1 VTRRAA
7 LLLPVL
13 LWADERTDV
22 LDAVEP
28 LATALSNGDADDFM
42 GRIPENCPNRREL
55 GDNIRGLLAQAEI
68 TCSINFKRSEK
79 GRAELDWY
87 MQIKSRAS
95 QSILEQ
101 RKASVFVTLREHA
114 VCTIE
119 PVDFFKPAVIP

>member
-1 VTRRAA
+1 MTRRAA
-7 LLLPVL
+7 LLFPDL

-42 GRIPENCPNRREL
+42 RRIPEECPNRPQL
-55 GDNIRGLLAQAEI
+55 ADNIRGLLGASGDYLLSRVQ
-68 TCSINFKRSEK
+68 TFEK

-95 QSILEQ
+95 QSILER
-101 RKASVFVTLREHA
+101 RKAPVFVTLRDGS

-119 PVDFFKPAVIP
+119 PIDFFKPAEIP

>member
-1 VTRRAA
+1 MTRRAA
-7 LLLPVL
+7 LLFPIL

-42 GRIPENCPNRREL
+42 RRIPEDCPNRPQL
-55 GDNIRGLLAQAEI
+55 ADNIRGLLAQAEI
-68 TCSINFKRSEK
+68 TCSVEFKRSEK

-95 QSILEQ
+95 QSVLER
-101 RKASVFVTLREHA
+101 RKAPVFVTLRDRS

-119 PVDFFKPAVIP
+119 PIDFFKPAAIP

>member
-1 VTRRAA
+1 MTSWVASRRTA
-7 LLLPVL
+7 
-13 LWADERTDV
+13 RTG
-22 LDAVEP
+22 AQ
-28 LATALSNGDADDFM
+28 
-42 GRIPENCPNRREL
+42 L

-68 TCSINFKRSEK
+68 TCSIDFKRSEK

-95 QSILEQ
+95 QSVLEQ
-101 RKASVFVTLREHA
+101 RKASVFVTLRDQA